1 MATDQNTAFTSAR
14 EAMSTLIF
22 DPQNE
27 VAKRKIASEFCT
39 EFLAQWSRPK
49 YIFGRNVYTRSVLD
63 HIKVDGVIDDFT
75 SEIVF
80 QGVPILKTKDIEPN
94 ALVLIAA
101 GGRPLSAKKQLD
113 ELGLQNLDYFSF
125 LKYSGLS
132 SLTPVVFNENFAD
145 DFRAQEANYEWI
157 HGLLAD
163 ETSRTIFRK
172 LVSFRLNYD
181 LHDLQGFS
189 ARESEQYFED
199 FLQLAPAGETFIDV
213 GGFNGYNSLE
223 FIKRCPEYSAIHL
236 FEPEPE
242 NYLKCVEALQGRPN
256 IYCHPHGLS
265 DKKET
270 LRLDPQGSGS
280 KISATGSI
288 RIDVDRLDDVL
299 QDRFKP
305 TLIKMDIEGAEM
317 LAIEGAKRTITTYHP
332 RLALCVYHNVGDF
345 WRVPRKIFSLRND
358 YRVYLRHYT
367 ESIYETVM
375 FFIPEKSAIDTA
387 SQDNSESVCL

>member
-1 MATDQNTAFTSAR
+1 
-14 EAMSTLIF
+14 MSTLILK
-22 DPQNE
+22 PQNE
-27 VAKRKIASEFCT
+27 IAKRKAAIEFVT
-39 EFLAQWSRPK
+39 EFIAQSARPK
-49 YIFGRNVYTRSVLD
+49 YIFGRNVYTRSVLE
-63 HIKVDGVIDDFT
+63 HIEVDGVIDDFT
-75 SEIVF
+75 NEIMF
-80 QGVPILKTKDIEPN
+80 EGVPILKIKDIERS
-94 ALVLIAA
+94 ALVLSAA

-125 LKYSGLS
+125 LKYSGLQS
-132 SLTPVVFNENFAD
+132 FTPVVFNEKFAD
-145 DFRAQEANYEWI
+145 DFLAHEADYEWI

-172 LVSFRLNYD
+172 LLSFRLNYD
-181 LHDLQGFS
+181 LDHLQGFN
-189 ARESEQYFED
+189 ALEAEQYFED

-223 FIKRCPEYSAIHL
+223 FIKCCPEYSSIHL

-242 NYLKCVEALQGRPN
+242 NYLKCTEALQGRPN

-265 DKKET
+265 DKKQT
-270 LRLDPQGSGS
+270 LRLEPLGSGS

-288 RIDVDRLDDVL
+288 CIEVDRLDDVL

-317 LAIEGAKRTITTYHP
+317 FAIEGAKHTITTYHP

-345 WRVPRKIFSLRND
+345 WRIPRKIFSLRND

-375 FFIPEKSAIDTA
+375 FFIPHKSEVATY
-387 SQDNSESVCL
+387 SQDNSEFVCL

>member
-1 MATDQNTAFTSAR
+1 
-14 EAMSTLIF
+14 MSTLTLE
-22 DPQNE
+22 PQNE
-27 VAKRKIASEFCT
+27 VSKRSAAIDFCT
-39 EFLAQWSRPK
+39 KFCSQDTQPK
-49 YIFGRNVYTRSVLD
+49 YIFGRNVYTRSVLE
-63 HIKVDGVIDDFT
+63 HVNVDGVIDDFT
-75 SEIVF
+75 SETLF
-80 QGVPILKTKDIEPN
+80 QGVPIRKTKDVESN

-113 ELGLQNLDYFSF
+113 ELCLRNLDYFSF
-125 LKYSGLS
+125 LKYSGLK
-132 SLTPVVFNENFAD
+132 SLALVVFNEQFAD
-145 DFRAQEANYEWI
+145 DFRANEANYEWI
-157 HGLLAD
+157 HSLLAD
-163 ETSRTIFRK
+163 ETSRIIFRK

-181 LHDLQGFS
+181 LDDLQGFS
-189 ARESEQYFED
+189 AREPEQYFED

-223 FIKRCPEYSAIHL
+223 FIKRCPEFSAIHL

-242 NYLKCVEALQGRPN
+242 NYLKCMEALRGRPN

-270 LRLDPQGSGS
+270 LRLEPLGSGS

-299 QDRFKP
+299 KDRFRP

-317 LAIEGAKRTITTYHP
+317 LAIEGAKHTITTYHP

-345 WRVPRKIFSLRND
+345 WRIPQKILSLRDD
-358 YRVYLRHYT
+358 YRIYLRHYT

-375 FFIPEKSAIDTA
+375 FFIPIKSEKTA
-387 SQDNSESVCL
+387 ALK

>member
-1 MATDQNTAFTSAR
+1 
-14 EAMSTLIF
+14 MSVLILK
-22 DPQNE
+22 PQNAA
-27 VAKRKIASEFCT
+27 AKRSAAIEFCAK
-39 EFLAQWSRPK
+39 FCAQDQRPK
-49 YIFGRNVYTRSVLD
+49 YIFGRNVYTRSVLE
-63 HIKVDGVIDDFT
+63 HINVDGVIDDFT
-75 SEIVF
+75 SETMF
-80 QGVPILKTKDIEPN
+80 QGTPVCKTKDVVSN
-94 ALVLIAA
+94 ALILIAA
-101 GGRPLSAKKQLD
+101 GGRPLSAKKLLD
-113 ELGLQNLDYFSF
+113 ELGLHNLDYFSF
-125 LKYSGLS
+125 LKYSGLQ
-132 SLTPVVFNENFAD
+132 SLTPVVFNEQFVD
-145 DFRAQEANYEWI
+145 DFRVHEPDYEWI

-181 LHDLQGFS
+181 LDDLQGLS
-189 ARESEQYFED
+189 AREPEQYFED

-223 FIKRCPEYSAIHL
+223 FIKRCPEYNAIHL

-242 NYLKCVEALQGRPN
+242 NYLKCTAALQGMPN

-270 LRLDPQGSGS
+270 LRLEPQGSGS

-288 RIDVDRLDDVL
+288 RIEVGRLDDVL

-317 LAIEGAKRTITTYHP
+317 LAIEGAKHTITTYHP
-332 RLALCVYHNVGDF
+332 RLAICVYHNVGDF
-345 WRVPRKIFSLRND
+345 WRIPRKILSLYNE
-358 YRVYLRHYT
+358 YNIYLRHYT

-375 FFIPEKSAIDTA
+375 FFIPKKNGTA
-387 SQDNSESVCL
+387 TSDAAAGTPSTDNSEPVCP

>member
-1 MATDQNTAFTSAR
+1 MGA
-14 EAMSTLIF
+14 LIF
-22 DPQNE
+22 EPQNQ
-27 VAKRKIASEFCT
+27 VGKQKAATEFCE
-39 EFLAQWSRPK
+39 EFFAQGPRQK
-49 YIFGRNVYTRSVLD
+49 FVFGRNVYTRSLLE

-75 SEIVF
+75 GEIEF
-80 QGVPILKTKDIEPN
+80 QGVPIRRMRDIEPN

-125 LKYSGLS
+125 LKYSGLP
-132 SLTPVVFNENFAD
+132 SLAPIVFNENFAE
-145 DFRAQEANYEWI
+145 DFRAHQAQYEWI

-163 ETSRTIFRK
+163 QTSCTIFRK

-181 LHDLQGFS
+181 LDDLQGFT

-223 FIKRCPEYSAIHL
+223 FIKRCPQYTAIHL

-242 NYLKCVEALQGRPN
+242 NYLKCVEALHGRHN
-256 IYCHPHGLS
+256 VQCHPHGLS

-270 LRLDPQGSGS
+270 LRLEPQGSGS

-288 RIDVDRLDDVL
+288 RIDVERLDDVL
-299 QDRFKP
+299 QEGCKP
-305 TLIKMDIEGAEM
+305 TLVKMDIEGAEM
-317 LAIEGAKRTITTYHP
+317 LAIEGAKQTIMTCHP

-345 WRVPRKIFSLRND
+345 WRIPRKIFSLRSD

-375 FFIPEKSAIDTA
+375 FFIPDKNVTGDAPE
-387 SQDNSESVCL
+387 DNSETLCL

>member
-1 MATDQNTAFTSAR
+1 MSA
-14 EAMSTLIF
+14 LILE
-22 DPQNE
+22 PQNK
-27 VAKRKIASEFCT
+27 VAKRSAAIDFCIKFCA
-39 EFLAQWSRPK
+39 EDPCPK
-49 YIFGRNVYTRSVLD
+49 YIFGRNVYTRSVLE

-75 SEIVF
+75 SETIF
-80 QGVPILKTKDIEPN
+80 HGVPIRKTSYVENN
-94 ALVLIAA
+94 ALILIAA

-113 ELGLQNLDYFSF
+113 ELGLHNIDYFSF
-125 LKYSGLS
+125 LKYSGLK
-132 SLTPVVFNENFAD
+132 SLTPVVFNEQFAD
-145 DFRAQEANYEWI
+145 DFRVHEADYEWI

-181 LHDLQGFS
+181 LDDLQGFS
-189 ARESEQYFED
+189 AREPEQYFED

-242 NYLKCVEALQGRPN
+242 NYRKCMEALQGMPN

-270 LRLDPQGSGS
+270 LRLEPQGSGS

-288 RIDVDRLDDVL
+288 RIEVDRLDDVL
-299 QDRFKP
+299 QDRVNP
-305 TLIKMDIEGAEM
+305 TLIKKDIEGAEM
-317 LAIEGAKRTITTYHP
+317 LAIEGAKHTIATNHQ
-332 RLALCVYHNVGDF
+332 RLALSVYHNVGDF
-345 WRVPRKIFSLRND
+345 WRIPRKIISLSSD
-358 YRVYLRHYT
+358 YRIYLRHYA

-375 FFIPEKSAIDTA
+375 FFIPQNSTTATGGAAAGTA
-387 SQDNSESVCL
+387 S